1 MATARLV
8 LASVTPPQRTWST
21 TNHLRIGRLPDHE
34 VMLDDGSI
42 SRRHA
47 EVVLAEEGW
56 IVRDCGSMNGT
67 QLNGVRVGRTPQRV
81 RQGDTICVGNIDLR
95 IEVLQGQ
102 PTTIQIGGQR
112 SVQVEA
118 TSRRSWD
125 EAVENFELSDDRW
138 QRDGKAFLQ
147 LMRAGYRLAHT
158 KSPDDQ
164 FQRVLEDRK
173 SVV

>member
-1 MATARLV
+1 EVAQRFIELTDSSPDQTYLIPPIGGFPYRNSPQLRRVVVATTRIV
-8 LASVTPPQRTWST
+8 LTTLTLPQRTWSS
-21 TNHLRIGRLPDHE
+21 TNHLRIGRLPDLE

-56 IVRDCGSMNGT
+56 VLRDFGSMNGT

-81 RQGDTICVGNIDLR
+81 RQGDTISVGNIDLR

-102 PTTIQIGGQR
+102 PSTIQIGGQR

-118 TSRRSWD
+118 TS
-125 EAVENFELSDDRW
+125 
-138 QRDGKAFLQ
+138 
-147 LMRAGYRLAHT
+147 
-158 KSPDDQ
+158 
-164 FQRVLEDRK
+164 
-173 SVV
+173 